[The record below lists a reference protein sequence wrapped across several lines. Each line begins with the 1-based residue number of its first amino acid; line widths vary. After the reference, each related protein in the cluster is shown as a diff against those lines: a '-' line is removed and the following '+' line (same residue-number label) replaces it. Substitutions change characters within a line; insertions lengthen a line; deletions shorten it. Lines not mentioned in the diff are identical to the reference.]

1 MTSEQ
6 RAKFAIMFLYIKIVK
21 KYSNN
26 QATMEKALT
35 ELKTFLENFDENDLK
50 KEIDDKE
57 LNRIK

>member
-35 ELKTFLENFDENDLK
+35 ELKIFLEILMK
-50 KEIDDKE
+50 MI
-57 LNRIK
+57 